1 MYGNNFNKI
10 KNRNIRD
17 NKKYFYYNN
26 IIKMNSKDFFVYKKD
41 NLSFISQKNI
51 VILRLEIASTQQQK
65 NHGLMERTYLP
76 DRHGMLFIYEENSY
90 PSIWMKN
97 TYIPLDVLF
106 VNKNGTIQCIKT
118 AKPLDETHITCSYDL
133 PSKYVIELPLN
144 TTQIYKIKEG
154 DYIQINST
162 LSAFDI

>member
-1 MYGNNFNKI
+1 
-10 KNRNIRD
+10 
-17 NKKYFYYNN
+17 
-26 IIKMNSKDFFVYKKD
+26 MNSKDFFVY
-41 NLSFISQKNI
+41 NSQKNI
-51 VILRLEIASTQQQK
+51 IPLRLEIASTQQQK
-65 NHGLMERTYLP
+65 IDGLMERTYLP
-76 DRHGMLFIYEENSY
+76 DRHGMLFVYEKNSY

-106 VNKNGTIQCIKT
+106 VNENGTIQCIKT
-118 AKPLDETHITCSYDL
+118 AKPLDLTNIRCSYDL

-144 TTQIYKIKEG
+144 TTKIYKIKEG